1 MFIKNSVV
9 VTISCKKQHMRYFY
23 FCSSINDNLAL
34 TLNYKLNIDFRLLD
48 GYRKN
53 RNYLQDPKSPI
64 VDSVNNSNNK
74 NCDGNFPTSNFLL
87 NVLLGPKQ
95 HDIVVFPKY

>member
-1 MFIKNSVV
+1 MKSQLG
-9 VTISCKKQHMRYFY
+9 TYKK
-23 FCSSINDNLAL
+23 
-34 TLNYKLNIDFRLLD
+34 
-48 GYRKN
+48 
-53 RNYLQDPKSPI
+53 DPKSPI
-64 VDSVNNSNNK
+64 VDLLNNNK

>member
-1 MFIKNSVV
+1 MKSQLG
-9 VTISCKKQHMRYFY
+9 TYKK
-23 FCSSINDNLAL
+23 
-34 TLNYKLNIDFRLLD
+34 
-48 GYRKN
+48 
-53 RNYLQDPKSPI
+53 DPKSPI
-64 VDSVNNSNNK
+64 VDSLNNNK

>member
-1 MFIKNSVV
+1 MIATITYQKDPNS
-9 VTISCKKQHMRYFY
+9 
-23 FCSSINDNLAL
+23 
-34 TLNYKLNIDFRLLD
+34 LNKD
-48 GYRKN
+48 G
-53 RNYLQDPKSPI
+53 
-64 VDSVNNSNNK
+64 NNK